1 MTDSAKRW
9 QTTVAAVETDVRA
22 WRAAHPRATL
32 TEIEQ
37 ALDARL
43 DPARAALLAEVASDL
58 GVDEPRCPDC
68 GGPLVGRGARTR
80 TLRAG
85 GDAPLV
91 LTRPYLTCPACGA
104 GVSPPR

>member
-1 MTDSAKRW
+1 MVDPASRW
-9 QTTVAAVETDVRA
+9 QRAVTAVETELRA
-22 WRAAHPRATL
+22 WRAAHPQATL
-32 TEIEQ
+32 TEIEH

-43 DPARAALLAEVASDL
+43 DLARAALLAEVAPDA
-58 GVDEPRCPDC
+58 VADDVCCPDC
-68 GGPLVGRGARTR
+68 RGPLVGRGSRTR
-80 TLRAG
+80 MVRAG